1 MDLKTKYHLWNGAFS
16 LLFIVLVYL
25 LLAFTSSIRFLQ
37 KIDALEF
44 IILGLATYRLT
55 RLVVKDKVFGS
66 VREFIAKRKDN
77 SFFYTLNELQIC
89 IWCVSIWA
97 GLFVVSLYYL
107 IPQTYLLFLLLA
119 LSAVGSFMQVVST
132 KISSS

>member
-1 MDLKTKYHLWNGAFS
+1 MDLKTKYHLWNGGFS
-16 LLFIVLVYL
+16 ILFIILVYL
-25 LLAFTSSIRFLQ
+25 FIAFASSIQYLQ
-37 KIDALEF
+37 KLDTLEF

-66 VREFIAKRKDN
+66 IREAITKRKEN
-77 SFFYTLNELQIC
+77 SFFYTLHELQIC
-89 IWCVSIWA
+89 IWCVSIWV

-119 LSAVGSFMQVVST
+119 LSAVGSFMQIVST

>member
-25 LLAFTSSIRFLQ
+25 LLAFTSSTGYLRT
-37 KIDALEF
+37 IDALEF